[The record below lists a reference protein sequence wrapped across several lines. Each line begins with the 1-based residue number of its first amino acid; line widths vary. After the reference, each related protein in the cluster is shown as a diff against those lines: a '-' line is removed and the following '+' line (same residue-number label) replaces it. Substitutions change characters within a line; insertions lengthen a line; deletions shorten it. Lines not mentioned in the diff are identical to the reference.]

1 MQHKE
6 IIALFEAEMWQYLD
20 CSLSEKQMR
29 FWEEKINQLPELQEM
44 LKEQDEIIQLY
55 NTTDIDELGDSK
67 FKYMIEKAIS
77 EAGIWRRLKALL
89 KIDGNN
95 FVPKMAFSAVVLIAS
110 FVVLLISKNPNPVN
124 SITNVANSWSED
136 SIDNGFESIS
146 LNISFLENEDLRR
159 YYFYSRTKNEWDREI
174 FSIKKEVNNL
184 INEANSQQ

>member
-55 NTTDIDELGDSK
+55 NTTDIDELEDSK
-67 FKYMIEKAIS
+67 FDYMVEKAIS